1 MKKILLL
8 SMTLILSLVACQNK
22 ETVDPTPTIDPTP
35 IQITTTADEKGG
47 YYGSSSST
55 TPGAVVVVGTVPQA
69 AKEYIAKNYAGYAI
83 SEAQLENSYWAT
95 FYKITIG
102 HSKDKKKLKFDL
114 TWKFLGE
121 I

>member
-1 MKKILLL
+1 MKKILLF

-55 TPGAVVVVGTVPQA
+55 TPGAVVVVGTVPQS
-69 AKEYIAKNYAGYAI
+69 AKEYIAKNYSGYAI

-95 FYKITIG
+95 FYKITEG